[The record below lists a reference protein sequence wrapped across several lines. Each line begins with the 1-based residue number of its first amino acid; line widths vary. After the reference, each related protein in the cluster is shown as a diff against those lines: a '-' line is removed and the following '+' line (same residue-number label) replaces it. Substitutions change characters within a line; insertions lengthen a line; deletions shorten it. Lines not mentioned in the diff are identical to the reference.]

1 MLDAKLDKNWF
12 NTIKKPIEEL
22 TDLLEVTYMS
32 AVARSYTLEQL
43 E

>member
-22 TDLLEVTYMS
+22 TDLLEVTYMAADGIRDPDS
-32 AVARSYTLEQL
+32 
-43 E
+43 

>member
-1 MLDAKLDKNWF
+1 MLDAKLDKKWF
-12 NTIKKPIEEL
+12 NTIKKTIEEL
-22 TDLLEVTYMS
+22 TDLLEVTYMA